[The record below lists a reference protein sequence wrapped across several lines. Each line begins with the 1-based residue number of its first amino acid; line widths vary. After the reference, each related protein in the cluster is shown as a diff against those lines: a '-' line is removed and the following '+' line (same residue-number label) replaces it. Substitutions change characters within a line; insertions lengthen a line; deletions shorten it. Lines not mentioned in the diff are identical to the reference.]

1 MVKDGGNSFDQLTE
15 AGGRAQFSLTTP
27 MTDVSRGVGT
37 HKERLFELAVYC
49 FSYDDNEMLHKV
61 QDLMKKV
68 NEAALP
74 NTALRAHQLTEQQV
88 VDAQNGVL
96 DIICGFQVIDEDF
109 HIIVIEG
116 LGRWFGYVA
125 SRSTMYWCKWSIN
138 YHTVLS
144 DPYKENIYHFTLI

>member
-1 MVKDGGNSFDQLTE
+1 MIFFV
-15 AGGRAQFSLTTP
+15 
-27 MTDVSRGVGT
+27 
-37 HKERLFELAVYC
+37 
-49 FSYDDNEMLHKV
+49 
-61 QDLMKKV
+61 V

-116 LGRWFGYVA
+116 LGSGGLAMLHREVRRTGANGPLIIIRYCPILRKRIFTI
-125 SRSTMYWCKWSIN
+125 SR
-138 YHTVLS
+138 
-144 DPYKENIYHFTLI
+144 